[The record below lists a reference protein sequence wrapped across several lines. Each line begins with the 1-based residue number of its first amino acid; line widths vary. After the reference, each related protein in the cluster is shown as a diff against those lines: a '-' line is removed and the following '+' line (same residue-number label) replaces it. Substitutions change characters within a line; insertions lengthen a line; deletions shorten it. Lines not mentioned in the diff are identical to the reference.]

1 MIYRVTVR
9 KTASD
14 QPRGCATTYATTVA
28 YCGTSLT
35 AARIA
40 YLREQPQ
47 DYWRGWGNAARE
59 TTIEAHEEA
68 PDDIAAHDGEEV
80 RST

>member
-1 MIYRVTVR
+1 MIYRVSIRT
-9 KTASD
+9 TASD
-14 QPRGCATTYATTVA
+14 QPRGCDTAYSTTVA

-35 AARIA
+35 QARIA

-47 DYWRGWGNAARE
+47 DYWRGFGNAARE

-68 PDDIAAHDGEEV
+68 PDDIAANDGEEV
-80 RST
+80 RRT